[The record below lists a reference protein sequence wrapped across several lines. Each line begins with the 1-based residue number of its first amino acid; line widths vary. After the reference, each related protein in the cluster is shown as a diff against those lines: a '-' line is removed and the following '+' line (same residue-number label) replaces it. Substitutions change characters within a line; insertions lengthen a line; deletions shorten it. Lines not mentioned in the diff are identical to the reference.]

1 MSYNEHKNY
10 LETLSPYDR
19 QVQLA
24 FEKKIELL
32 IIYKQMHKLW
42 KSITIQNDEHI
53 LKYITYIKYIIS
65 LHIFI
70 HNL

>member
-32 IIYKQMHKLW
+32 IIYKQMHKDEDVYLNEI
-42 KSITIQNDEHI
+42 SINKAVQWFTKN
-53 LKYITYIKYIIS
+53 IK
-65 LHIFI
+65 
-70 HNL
+70 

>member
-32 IIYKQMHKLW
+32 IIYKQMHKDEDVYLNEI
-42 KSITIQNDEHI
+42 SINKAVQWFTKN
-53 LKYITYIKYIIS
+53 IKK
-65 LHIFI
+65 
-70 HNL
+70 

>member
-32 IIYKQMHKLW
+32 IIYKQMHKDEDVYLNEI
-42 KSITIQNDEHI
+42 SINKALQWFTKNIK
-53 LKYITYIKYIIS
+53 KYY
-65 LHIFI
+65 
-70 HNL
+70 